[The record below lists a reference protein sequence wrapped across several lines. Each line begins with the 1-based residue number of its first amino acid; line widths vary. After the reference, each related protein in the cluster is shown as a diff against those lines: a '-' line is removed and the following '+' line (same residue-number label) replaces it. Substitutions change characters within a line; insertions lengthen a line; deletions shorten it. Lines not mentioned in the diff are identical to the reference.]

1 MEADWEF
8 EVGGDAPIIEVRWPG
23 YVDLR
28 RAPEQA
34 RHLPEAADLPAL
46 SDALLKLNAAASPVW
61 TSKCD
66 VWPALDSADFDPDEL
81 DALPESAT
89 HAMGCYI
96 DILPTSEHQW
106 PTPAAAAAACKHIC
120 GILHAIPLRC
130 CRVDL
135 IIRRADITPD
145 VNDLGITAYFTACGA
160 SHADAAHAL
169 GDTLAVFAD
178 ALCRHSTLQ

>member
-1 MEADWEF
+1 
-8 EVGGDAPIIEVRWPG
+8 
-23 YVDLR
+23 
-28 RAPEQA
+28 
-34 RHLPEAADLPAL
+34 LPEAADLPAL
-46 SDALLKLNAAASPVW
+46 PDALLKLNAAVSPVW

-66 VWPALDSADFDPDEL
+66 VWPVVDSAHFDAGEL
-81 DALPESAT
+81 DAPPESAT

-96 DILPTSEHQW
+96 DILPRSGQQW
-106 PTPAAAAAACKHIC
+106 STPDVAAACKHIC

-135 IIRRADITPD
+135 IIRRACTTPD
-145 VNDLGITAYFTACGA
+145 VNNLGITAYFTACGA

-178 ALCRHSTLQ
+178 ALCGHSTLQ